1 MGKDEIEGQLD
12 VCRFLLVGEV
22 NQVCGRLQDAYF
34 VCLIEGLPVGECLYQ
49 LRQYALFIRAALG
62 GVNLALIDLS
72 ENIIRC
78 DPGPKPC
85 RCD

>member
-34 VCLIEGLPVGECLYQ
+34 EGLPVGQCLYQ

-62 GVNLALIDLS
+62 ECQFGID
-72 ENIIRC
+72 RFVR
-78 DPGPKPC
+78 KYHQM
-85 RCD
+85 